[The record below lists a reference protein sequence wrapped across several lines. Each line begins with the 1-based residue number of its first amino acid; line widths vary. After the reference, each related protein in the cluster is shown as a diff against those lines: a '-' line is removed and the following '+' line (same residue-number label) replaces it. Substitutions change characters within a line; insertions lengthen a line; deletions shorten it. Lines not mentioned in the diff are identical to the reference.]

1 MALARS
7 RPIPLAR
14 AILECFRTFSERGGF
29 MSLDFGARQFAAA
42 STPDGRVLFQLI
54 DGPLP
59 FTGPIAN
66 LSEHPETKGIGL
78 SGFPPRSV
86 PLCTDDSHCPP
97 SSHSHCCCDRET
109 RRAMRSP
116 EESCVRA
123 PEALGLCEPA
133 EHSRPGA
140 PRHCVPLSH
149 LTHAY
154 DVATRPWLLPMAA
167 NHSPLVAQL
176 LPLLGAGPL
185 PSARMSI
192 SGALAWLDARG
203 MTRS

>member
-1 MALARS
+1 MAPYR
-7 RPIPLAR
+7 RR
-14 AILECFRTFSERGGF
+14 AH
-29 MSLDFGARQFAAA
+29 GARQPPA
-42 STPDGRVLFQLI
+42 SNRH
-54 DGPLP
+54 GP
-59 FTGPIAN
+59 
-66 LSEHPETKGIGL
+66 
-78 SGFPPRSV
+78 SGFRPRRYQTHRQLALPAV
-86 PLCTDDSHCPP
+86 VAFGLPRIENATAAFIGGEV
-97 SSHSHCCCDRET
+97 HSGT
-109 RRAMRSP
+109 
-116 EESCVRA
+116 
-123 PEALGLCEPA
+123 EALGLCEPA

-185 PSARMSI
+185 PSARMSF

-203 MTRS
+203 MT